1 MGYLVY
7 GDLET
12 CPQLSAAALE
22 EPGPAAGDR
31 RPVMEW
37 RCRHREAPTGDSY
50 RPGCSSHRG
59 NGCTAGRDAEPP
71 ERPTPRSI
79 AEFCCCCCCFSSFL
93 PCSKNTLGIAVSA
106 SLCICVHTRVV
117 LGAELSVH
125 TPKFQMIF
133 STCASTHSVLEPGLG
148 RSGVLSHGRVP
159 KEAGGSRLNL

>member
-1 MGYLVY
+1 MGTWKPVLSYLQLHLRSQDLLQETGGQSWS
-7 GDLET
+7 GDVGIGRLPLET
-12 CPQLSAAALE
+12 
-22 EPGPAAGDR
+22 
-31 RPVMEW
+31 
-37 RCRHREAPTGDSY
+37 PTGLGVLVIVGMDAQ
-50 RPGCSSHRG
+50 R
-59 NGCTAGRDAEPP
+59 AGMLNHQ
-71 ERPTPRSI
+71 RPTPRSI

-159 KEAGGSRLNL
+159 EEAGGSRLNL